1 MDIDS
6 TRLTDDMCTLYE
18 VDGMSCASCAARLE
32 NLLNKEDGITDAT
45 VNFASKSARIV
56 FTPNHKSSN
65 EKIYSLAHDAGF
77 TLIPQQSVF
86 THEKHYTTRI
96 STLKKNTILALLLST
111 PVFIIGMFFHDM
123 GAIGN
128 WISMLLTAP
137 ILFISG
143 KQFFI
148 AAFRNIRQKSL
159 SMDTLVALSTGIAFV
174 YSAIATILPD
184 FLHQNGIHPH
194 VYFES
199 AAIITAFIL
208 LGRLLEE
215 NAQHKTGEAIRKLIG
230 LRPAIT
236 KVFRN
241 NEELTLPTDAL
252 LIGDEIIVKSGERIP
267 ADGIISF
274 GATIIDESSL
284 TGEPIPVEKSIGNSI
299 CTGTINTGSPIRFIA
314 HKVGEHTIL
323 AEIIKRVKNAL
334 GSKAPIE
341 KYVHKIAAIFVPAVI
356 VLSFITFFAWI
367 FFTGNIADALMA
379 TISVL
384 VIACPCA
391 LGLATPTALIA
402 GIGRAAELGILIK
415 DAAQLEI
422 ARSITHI
429 AFDKTG
435 TITSGKPTVI
445 DYIYNDRYK
454 EYIQSA
460 ANIVY
465 QSDHPLSKALT
476 DFFRQNNIISDI
488 IFNSIENR
496 TGFGLIAE
504 YNGEHYVLGNRRLM
518 LEYSVQNIPDER
530 DMTAVYFARNNEWL
544 GTWYFEDTIRENAA
558 EAIKAIKGLG
568 IVPIML
574 TGDKYSAGEK
584 IAEKA
589 GITDIY
595 AELLPSDKGDIV
607 KQYKSKNNII
617 AFVGD
622 GINDAESLAIADIGF
637 AMASGSDIAMETAGC
652 TLMRSDISS
661 ILSAITIS
669 KATVGTIRMNLL
681 WAFGYNII
689 LIPIAAGILY
699 PFTGLLLNPMIA
711 GGAMA
716 LSSVSVVLNSLRL
729 KRKKLL

>member
-6 TRLTDDMCTLYE
+6 TRVTDDMCTLYE

-32 NLLNKEDGITDAT
+32 NLLNKEEGITDAT

-56 FTPNHKSSN
+56 FKPDDKITN
-65 EKIYSLAHDAGF
+65 EKIYSLAKDAGF
-77 TLIPQQSVF
+77 SLMPQQSVF
-86 THEKHYTTRI
+86 AHEIHYNNRI
-96 STLKKNTILALLLST
+96 STLKKNTILAVVLAL
-111 PVFIIGMFFHDM
+111 PVFIIGMFFHDS
-123 GAIGN
+123 GAVGN
-128 WISMLLTAP
+128 WISMILTAP
-137 ILFISG
+137 VLFVSG
-143 KQFFI
+143 RQFFI
-148 AAFRNIRQKSL
+148 AAFQNVRHKSL

-174 YSAIATILPD
+174 YSAIATIMPY
-184 FLHQNGIHPH
+184 FLIRYGIHPH

-215 NAQHKTGEAIRKLIG
+215 NAQHKTGEAIQKLIG
-230 LRPAIT
+230 LRPAVTRVLRHNAEVSI
-236 KVFRN
+236 
-241 NEELTLPTDAL
+241 PTDAL
-252 LIGDEIIVKSGERIP
+252 LTGDEIIVKSGERIP

-274 GATIIDESSL
+274 GTTIIDESSL
-284 TGEPIPVEKSIGNSI
+284 TGEPIPVEKTIGDTIN
-299 CTGTINTGSPIRFIA
+299 TGTINTGSPIRFIA

-341 KYVHKIAAIFVPAVI
+341 KYVNKIAAVFVPAVI
-356 VLSFITFFAWI
+356 VLSILTFLFWI
-367 FFTGNIADALMA
+367 VLTGNFANALMA

-402 GIGRAAELGILIK
+402 GIGRAAEMGILIK

-422 ARSITHI
+422 ARTITHI

-435 TITSGKPTVI
+435 TITSGKPAVI
-445 DYIYNDRYK
+445 DYNYNELYK
-454 EYIQSA
+454 KYIGIA
-460 ANIVY
+460 ANLAI

-476 DFFRQNNIISDI
+476 DFLKQNNLNSDI
-488 IFNSIENR
+488 IFNTIENR
-496 TGFGLIAE
+496 TGFGMSAE
-504 YNGEHYVLGNRRLM
+504 YNGDHYILGNRRLL
-518 LEYSVQNIPDER
+518 LENSVRNIPDER
-530 DMTAVYFARNNEWL
+530 EMTAVYFAKNTEWL
-544 GTWYFEDTIRENAA
+544 GVWYFEDTIRDNAA
-558 EAIKAIKGLG
+558 HTIQQMKQLG
-568 IVPIML
+568 ITTIML
-574 TGDKYSAGEK
+574 TGDKKAAANI
-584 IAEKA
+584 IAEKV
-589 GITDIY
+589 GISDIY
-595 AELLPSDKGDIV
+595 AELLPSDKADIIAD
-607 KQYKSKNNII
+607 YKKKNKKI

-622 GINDAESLAIADIGF
+622 GINDAESLAIADMGF

-652 TLMRSDISS
+652 TLMRSDISA
-661 ILSAITIS
+661 ILSAILIS
-669 KATVGTIRMNLL
+669 KATVQTIRMNLL

-729 KRKKLL
+729 KTKRL